1 MGVDEAIKRAVEAN
15 VPRTMSILE
24 KYPYVTELAKELR
37 RAKEEVIRNLDYY
50 VDKTIKSLEAIG
62 ARAYLARDGEEA
74 RSIISGI
81 VGKGKVIVLG
91 KTMVGAEIGLREYL
105 TSIGNE
111 VWETDLGEFLLQ
123 LTGDKPTHIVAPALH
138 MTRERA
144 AEVIKRK
151 LGINVKADPSEI
163 AQAARRF
170 LRDKFFRADFGITG
184 ANAVAA
190 DTGAV
195 LLIENEGNIRFTT
208 VSPPV
213 HIMLTGIEKIVPTL
227 HHAMMEVLV
236 QSAYAGLYPPTY
248 VNLVAGPS
256 STADVEQTRVS
267 PSHGPREVHVIL
279 LDNGRSKAAKDE
291 LLWEAL
297 LCIRCGRCHF
307 HCPVYRALDGSWGES
322 PYVGPMGVMWT
333 AIVYGIEKAG
343 PHAMLCMH
351 AGTCREACPMKINI
365 PEIIQGIK
373 ARYVRLMGNGGMV
386 HEDRR

>member
-1 MGVDEAIKRAVEAN
+1 MEYDEAIRRAVEAN
-15 VPRTMSILE
+15 VPRTMDILN

-37 RAKEEVIRNLDYY
+37 KAKEEVVRNLEYY
-50 VDKTIKSLEAIG
+50 VDKAMKSIQAIG
-62 ARAYLARDGEEA
+62 ARAYFAKDGDEA
-74 RSIISGI
+74 KRIIGDI
-81 VGKGKVIVLG
+81 VGKGNVIVLG
-91 KTMVGAEIGLREYL
+91 KTMVGSEIGLREYL
-105 TSIGNE
+105 ISIGNE

-144 AEVIKRK
+144 AKVIKER
-151 LGINVKADPSEI
+151 LGVDVKPDPSEI

-170 LRDKFFRADFGITG
+170 LRDKFFKANFGITG

-213 HIMLTGIEKIVPTL
+213 HIVLTGIDKIVPTL
-227 HHAMMEVLV
+227 HHAFIEVMV

-256 STADVEQTRVS
+256 TTADVEQTRVS
-267 PSHGPREVHVIL
+267 PSHGPKEVHVIL
-279 LDNGRSKAAKDE
+279 LDNGRLRASKDD
-291 LLWEAL
+291 LLWETL

-322 PYVGPMGVMWT
+322 PYVGPMGIMWT
-333 AIVYGIEKAG
+333 AVVYGIEKAG

-373 ARYVRLMGNGGMV
+373 ARYIKLVVKR
-386 HEDRR
+386 

>member
-213 HIMLTGIEKIVPTL
+213 HIVLTGIEKIVPTL
-227 HHAMMEVLV
+227 TT
-236 QSAYAGLYPPTY
+236 Q
-248 VNLVAGPS
+248 
-256 STADVEQTRVS
+256 
-267 PSHGPREVHVIL
+267 
-279 LDNGRSKAAKDE
+279 
-291 LLWEAL
+291 
-297 LCIRCGRCHF
+297 
-307 HCPVYRALDGSWGES
+307 
-322 PYVGPMGVMWT
+322 
-333 AIVYGIEKAG
+333 
-343 PHAMLCMH
+343 
-351 AGTCREACPMKINI
+351 
-365 PEIIQGIK
+365 
-373 ARYVRLMGNGGMV
+373 
-386 HEDRR
+386 